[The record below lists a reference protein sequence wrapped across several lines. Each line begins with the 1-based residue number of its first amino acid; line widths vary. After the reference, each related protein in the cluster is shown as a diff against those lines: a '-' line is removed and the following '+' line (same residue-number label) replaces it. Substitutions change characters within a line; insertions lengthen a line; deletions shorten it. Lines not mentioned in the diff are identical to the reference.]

1 MLGLGDMLG
10 SGETMNCSS
19 FWRTMLNCQL
29 IGIGHWSTCGLNTV
43 IMIHSQVVFRGL
55 PTSDY
60 YKAVITL
67 F

>member
-43 IMIHSQVVFRGL
+43 TMIHSQVYHFQYISEK
-55 PTSDY
+55 P
-60 YKAVITL
+60 
-67 F
+67 